1 VSAPA
6 VSLSGVPSGE
16 DERRRH
22 ERLFLWGLAAVG
34 VVMLVAAAA
43 RVQANPLLALAT
55 ASLVVVAWQRYLL
68 AWQTLL
74 GYVLVV
80 ILFVPIRRFVVNS
93 GLPIQLEP
101 YRILVAVVLL
111 VWLAALLVDPKVRWR
126 RTGAEGPLVLYLV
139 AIAGSLALN
148 LPRVVGQ
155 GLTPE
160 VVKKLW
166 LFASFLLIIFFVA
179 SALRTR
185 RDVDRTLMLIV
196 GGGAIVALF
205 SIIEWRTH
213 FNPFNHIDRIVP
225 IFRLDPTALDT
236 LSRGTAV
243 RTTASAEHPIALGA
257 MLVMLLPLAIY
268 LFRRRGE
275 RIWLVAAATLTMGA
289 LATGS
294 RTAAVMLLVELLIF
308 FWLKRQET
316 IRLLPLLLPLAVV
329 VQVAMPGTL
338 GTFRAILFPENGL
351 VAEQS
356 YAQGTGAGRVAD
368 LGPSLSEWSRTP
380 IFGQGFGTRL
390 SSPNDKLQNARILD
404 DEWLG
409 QLLELGAVGFL
420 ALIWLYVSIVRR
432 LGRLAKRDSSAD
444 GWLAAALAAAIGS
457 YALGMLT
464 YDAFSFTQVTFLAF
478 VLIGISGVAVHLH
491 KERSAAVPAAA

>member
-1 VSAPA
+1 MSAPA
-6 VSLSGVPSGE
+6 VSLSGVPGD

-34 VVMLVAAAA
+34 VVMLLAAAA

-55 ASLVVVAWQRYLL
+55 ASLVVIAWQRYLL
-68 AWQTLL
+68 AWQTML

-126 RTGAEGPLVLYLV
+126 RTGTEGPLVLYLV

-166 LFASFLLIIFFVA
+166 LFASFLLIIYFVA

-196 GGGAIVALF
+196 GGGAVVALF

-368 LGPSLSEWSRTP
+368 LGPSL
-380 IFGQGFGTRL
+380 Q
-390 SSPNDKLQNARILD
+390 
-404 DEWLG
+404 
-409 QLLELGAVGFL
+409 
-420 ALIWLYVSIVRR
+420 
-432 LGRLAKRDSSAD
+432 
-444 GWLAAALAAAIGS
+444 
-457 YALGMLT
+457 
-464 YDAFSFTQVTFLAF
+464 
-478 VLIGISGVAVHLH
+478 
-491 KERSAAVPAAA
+491 

>member
-6 VSLSGVPSGE
+6 VTLPAASSGDDVS
-16 DERRRH
+16 RRQ
-22 ERLFLWGLAAVG
+22 RLFLWGLVAVG
-34 VVMLVAAAA
+34 VVLLLTAAA
-43 RVQANPLLALAT
+43 RVQAMPLLALAT
-55 ASLVVVAWQRYLL
+55 TSLVVVAWQRYLL
-68 AWQTLL
+68 AWQALL
-74 GYVLVV
+74 GYVIVV
-80 ILFVPIRRFVVNS
+80 ILFVPIRRFVINS

-101 YRILVAVVLL
+101 YRILVACVLL

-126 RTGAEGPLVLYLV
+126 RVGVEPPIVLYMV

-166 LFASFLLIIFFVA
+166 LFASFILIVFFVA
-179 SALRTR
+179 SALRSR
-185 RDVDRTLMLIV
+185 RDVDRVLMLIV
-196 GGGAIVALF
+196 GGGAIVAF
-205 SIIEWRTH
+205 CSIIEWRTH
-213 FNPFNHIDRIVP
+213 FNPFNHLDRFIP
-225 IFRLDPTALDT
+225 LFRPDPTAIGS
-236 LSRGTAV
+236 LSRGSAV

-257 MLVMLLPLAIY
+257 MLVMLLPLSIY

-275 RIWLVAAATLTMGA
+275 RIWLAAAATLTMGA

-308 FWLKRQET
+308 FWLKRSET
-316 IRLLPLLLPLAVV
+316 IRLLPLLVPLAVV

-368 LGPSLSEWSRTP
+368 LGPSLKEWSRTP

-390 SSPNDKLQNARILD
+390 TSPNDKTQNARILD

-420 ALIWLYVSIVRR
+420 ALIWLYVRTVRR
-432 LGRLAKRDSSAD
+432 LGQLAKRDASAD

-464 YDAFSFTQVTFLAF
+464 FDAFAFTQVTFLAF
-478 VLIGISGVAVHLH
+478 VLIGIAGVAVHLH
-491 KERSAAVPAAA
+491 KERSVPGLTAG